1 MRRAAVLIGV
11 DTTGGLPQ
19 LHDAARGARRMEA
32 WALDQGLERD
42 DVLVF
47 TDEAGPL
54 EVKPIKKAI
63 AALVDKAV
71 YGQLLVYFAG
81 HGVNLRRGEYWL
93 LSDSP
98 DDAQESVNVEG
109 SAALARRAGIPH
121 VVFVSDACRTAA
133 QGLAMQGITGSDLF
147 PNDADSDL
155 EQAVD
160 IFFACTLGKPS
171 FEIPD
176 PDAAAAGFR
185 AVYTETLLDGLRGR
199 FAEAVED
206 ASVDGESARVVRPRP
221 LKKRLQAEM
230 TRRIAA
236 ANLQV
241 RVNQVPD
248 ARITSDDDAW
258 LARLP
263 VLGLGGAGPGPTP
276 PDAPEAS
283 TTLQTLS
290 QEIVGAALRDQ
301 PPVGPGVPPSGP
313 VVTDSLEVAT
323 LMRGATRDRDV
334 PVRTHYETRCGF
346 RLDGARVAE
355 VFAGTGHAEVAD
367 ASGTQIRFAPQ
378 AAATSVLLV
387 LTDGS
392 SVLVPAVAEF
402 IGALRFEDGE
412 LTDLAYEPSE
422 YTWRWDMYVDR
433 QPVLRTLRDAIS
445 AAADLGVFRLE
456 GEDAFALA
464 AKMQYAKSLDPSL
477 ALYAAYAYHDLG
489 RANLIHMMEGYLGSD
504 LGFTFFDIA
513 LLGRRLDGRRT
524 SDVPQ
529 VVPAVPLLS
538 QGWAL
543 LQAFRVRLHEEIADL
558 NRHLMPSLWTQF
570 TPAGTDVLRPLV
582 HSGRFR

>member
-1 MRRAAVLIGV
+1 VRRAAVLIGV
-11 DTTGGLPQ
+11 DKTGGLPQ
-19 LHDAARGARRMEA
+19 LNDAARGARRMEA

-54 EVKPIKKAI
+54 EVKRIKRAI
-63 AALVDKAV
+63 AELVDKAV
-71 YGQLLVYFAG
+71 YEQLFVYFAG

-93 LSDSP
+93 LSEAP
-98 DDAQESVNVEG
+98 GDAQESVNVEG

-133 QGLAMQGITGSDLF
+133 QGIQMQGITGSDIF

-185 AVYTETLLDGLRGR
+185 AVYTDTLLDGLRGA
-199 FAEAVED
+199 FAETVEHG
-206 ASVDGESARVVRPRP
+206 SVDGESARVVRPRP

-263 VLGLGGAGPGPTP
+263 VVAAPGPDQP
-276 PDAPEAS
+276 PPQVPLAA
-283 TTLQTLS
+283 TTLQSIS
-290 QEIVGAALRDQ
+290 QEMVGAVLREEQ
-301 PPVGPGVPPSGP
+301 PTGPGAPTSPGP
-313 VVTDSLEVAT
+313 VATDALEVDA
-323 LMRGATRDRDV
+323 LVRGLTRDRSV
-334 PVRTHYETRCGF
+334 PVRTAFETRCGF
-346 RLDGARVAE
+346 RLEGARVIEA
-355 VFAGTGHAEVAD
+355 FSGTGHAEVAD
-367 ASGTQIRFAPQ
+367 GGGRYVRFAPE
-378 AAATSVLLV
+378 APATSVLLV
-387 LTDGS
+387 LDDGS

-402 IGALRFEDGE
+402 IGALRFEEGE
-412 LTDLAYEPSE
+412 FTDLAYEPSE
-422 YTWRWDMYVDR
+422 YTWRWDMYLER
-433 QPVLRTLRDAIS
+433 REVLRGLRDVIS

-464 AKMQYAKSLDPSL
+464 ARMQYAKSVDPSL

-489 RANLIHMMEGYLGSD
+489 RTNLIHMMNGYLGSD
-504 LGFTFFDIA
+504 LNFTFFDIA
-513 LLGRRLDGRRT
+513 LLGRRLDGRR
-524 SDVPQ
+524 VAEAPE
-529 VVPAVPLLS
+529 VVPAVPLLA

-543 LQAFRVRLHEEIADL
+543 LQAFRVTLHEEIADL
-558 NRHLMPSLWTQF
+558 HRHVSPSLWTQF
-570 TPAGTDVLRPLV
+570 TPPGTDVLRPLV

>member
-11 DTTGGLPQ
+11 DKTGGLPQ

-54 EVKPIKKAI
+54 EVKRIKKAI
-63 AALVDKAV
+63 AGLVDKAV

-93 LSDSP
+93 LSEAP
-98 DDAQESVNVEG
+98 EDAQESVNVEG

-133 QGLAMQGITGSDLF
+133 QGIQMQGITGSDLF
-147 PNDADSDL
+147 PNDIDSDL
-155 EQAVD
+155 EDAVD

-185 AVYTETLLDGLRGR
+185 AVYTDTLLDGLRGT
-199 FAEAVED
+199 FAETVED

-236 ANLQV
+236 ANLQI

-263 VLGLGGAGPGPTP
+263 VLAGGGPEPPP
-276 PDAPEAS
+276 PDVPPPL
-283 TTLQTLS
+283 TTLQTIS
-290 QEIVGAALRDQ
+290 QEMVGAVLREVQ
-301 PPVGPGVPPSGP
+301 PTGPGEPSSSVPAATDALEVDALVRGLTRDRSGP
-313 VVTDSLEVAT
+313 V
-323 LMRGATRDRDV
+323 
-334 PVRTHYETRCGF
+334 RTSFETRCGF
-346 RLDGARVAE
+346 RIDGARVIEA
-355 VFAGTGHAEVAD
+355 FSGTGHAEVAD
-367 ASGTQIRFAPQ
+367 GAGSSVRFAPESP
-378 AAATSVLLV
+378 ATSVLLV
-387 LTDGS
+387 LDDGS

-402 IGALRFEDGE
+402 IGALRFEEGE
-412 LTDLAYEPSE
+412 FTDLAYEPSE
-422 YTWRWDMYVDR
+422 HTWRWDMYLER
-433 QPVLRTLRDAIS
+433 RETLLGLRDVIS

-456 GEDAFALA
+456 GEDALALA
-464 AKMQYAKSLDPSL
+464 ARMQYAKGVDPSL

-489 RANLIHMMEGYLGSD
+489 RTNLIHMMEGYLGSD

-513 LLGRRLDGRRT
+513 LLGRRLDGRR
-524 SDVPQ
+524 VAEAPE
-529 VVPAVPLLS
+529 VLPAVPLLA
-538 QGWAL
+538 QGWAF
-543 LQAFRVRLHEEIADL
+543 LQAFRVTLHEEIADL
-558 NRHLMPSLWTQF
+558 NRHVAPSLWTQF
-570 TPAGTDVLRPLV
+570 TPLGTDVLRPLV

>member
-1 MRRAAVLIGV
+1 VLIGV
-11 DTTGGLPQ
+11 DKTGGLPQ

-54 EVKPIKKAI
+54 EVKRIKKAI
-63 AALVDKAV
+63 AGLVDKAV

-93 LSDSP
+93 LSESP

-109 SAALARRAGIPH
+109 SAALARRSGIPH

-133 QGLAMQGITGSDLF
+133 QGLQMQGITGSDLF
-147 PNDADSDL
+147 PNDVDSDL
-155 EQAVD
+155 EDAVD

-185 AVYTETLLDGLRGR
+185 AVYTDTLLDGLRGA
-199 FAEAVED
+199 FAETVESG
-206 ASVDGESARVVRPRP
+206 SVDGESARVVRPRP

-263 VLGLGGAGPGPTP
+263 VLAGAGPDQP
-276 PDAPEAS
+276 PPEAPPPT
-283 TTLQTLS
+283 TTLQTIS
-290 QEIVGAALRDQ
+290 QEMVGAVLREEQ
-301 PPVGPGVPPSGP
+301 PTGPGAPSSSGS
-313 VVTDSLEVAT
+313 VATDALEVDA
-323 LMRGATRDRDV
+323 LVRGLTRDRSA
-334 PVRTHYETRCGF
+334 PVRTAFETRCGF
-346 RLDGARVAE
+346 RLEGARVVEA
-355 VFAGTGHAEVAD
+355 FSGTGHAEKAD
-367 ASGTQIRFAPQ
+367 GAGRFVRFAPE
-378 AAATSVLLV
+378 APATSVLLV
-387 LTDGS
+387 LDDGS

-402 IGALRFEDGE
+402 IGALRFEEGE
-412 LTDLAYEPSE
+412 FTDLAYEPSE
-422 YTWRWDMYVDR
+422 YTWRWDMYLER
-433 QPVLRTLRDAIS
+433 REVLRGLRDVIS

-464 AKMQYAKSLDPSL
+464 ARMQYAKSIDPSL

-489 RANLIHMMEGYLGSD
+489 RTNLIHMMDGYLGSD
-504 LGFTFFDIA
+504 LDFTFFDIA
-513 LLGRRLDGRRT
+513 LLGRRLDGRR
-524 SDVPQ
+524 VAEAPE
-529 VVPAVPLLS
+529 VLPAVPLLA

-543 LQAFRVRLHEEIADL
+543 LQAFRVTLHEEIADL
-558 NRHLMPSLWTQF
+558 NRHVSPSLWTQF
-570 TPAGTDVLRPLV
+570 TPLGTEVLRPLV